1 MNSAVVNVKI
11 DQKLKKRAQK
21 VASDLGF
28 SLSSLINAYLKELT
42 RTKTVTFS
50 TRKEEPSEY
59 LIQSLKESAEDIK
72 AGRVVSFE
80 NPKDAVDY
88 LDKIIDADRK
98 TKENRLYKKVSQT
111 A

>member
-11 DQKLKKRAQK
+11 DPKLKKRAQK

-72 AGRVVSFE
+72 AGQVISFE
-80 NPKDAVDY
+80 TWQEEQKY
-88 LDKIIDADRK
+88 LKSSSR
-98 TKENRLYKKVSQT
+98 ELQLR
-111 A
+111 

>member
-72 AGRVVSFE
+72 AGQVISFE
-80 NPKDAVDY
+80 TWQEEQKY
-88 LDKIIDADRK
+88 LNDLIDHDRK
-98 TKENRLYKKVSQT
+98 HKKS
-111 A
+111 